1 MSVKVYGKMWLA
13 TCDDIADVLL
23 REKVTQLLEPEKI
36 PFRAHRIYAA
46 LYARYVIIVNRLGD
60 IYDQTL
66 QVQKRALVR
75 RVLEQATKRMVELQ
89 TELKNIEMS
98 EFLYIDQTLIEEKY
112 GIEDVQLLSPFYYP
126 MPRTDRVQ
134 AILDGVRKPPPPPT
148 AEELEAQ
155 ANKTTLQLLLEE
167 QKRLAELEAGR
178 VDPWADAIRLLQ
190 IHEKAR

>member
-1 MSVKVYGKMWLA
+1 MWLA

-23 REKVTQLLEPEKI
+23 REKVTQALEPVTE
-36 PFRAHRIYAA
+36 PLRAHRIFAS
-46 LYARYVIIVNRLGD
+46 LYARYVMLVNRLGD

-75 RVLEQATKRMVELQ
+75 RVLELATQRLVELQ
-89 TELKNIEMS
+89 LELKNIEMS

-112 GIEDVQLLSPFYYP
+112 GVEDVQMLSPFYYP
-126 MPRTDRVQ
+126 MPRSSELQ
-134 AILDGVRKPPPPPT
+134 AVLDGVRKPRAPST
-148 AEELEAQ
+148 AAEDGDEEGEAG
-155 ANKTTLQLLLEE
+155 AAAPMTTIQLLLAE
-167 QKRLAELEAGR
+167 QKRLADLEASR